1 MRGVYPILAAVL
13 LPVAIPAAA
22 LTLAEAQAILLRDNA
37 DLAVMRL
44 EAEQAEYRI
53 RESRAAWMPGVDA
66 FSSYAFTSETPRLS
80 LELPFPSPGGTSIN
94 RSLGDHDKV
103 ELGVDAT
110 LPIFTGFSRSNALAA
125 RKAEARAQEAR
136 IQAARNQLSLRLAA
150 LFYAWQLADA
160 QAGFLGRTAEH
171 ARRIQA
177 QLADFVKAGTA
188 VRSRALAA
196 EARAK
201 SAEVER
207 LAAESARDSLALEVL
222 DFLGTGLGFESET
235 VPGTGLGL
243 ERETAPGTDPGLE
256 PDPGAIP
263 SLPLDFRLR
272 PDSSEPP
279 RPDWELADATQVIG
293 DGRRPEVRALEEGMR
308 TARLNAKA
316 LAGQRLPQ
324 LHGMAGFR
332 YANPGLDL
340 AGDEFMAYGL
350 AGLQLR
356 WNLFDGLRNRQ
367 QRRQLGIQERVLAE
381 QGRKLR
387 SGWEKSMR
395 TARLLHARGE
405 AQLEAAK
412 ASLDAARAAAADL
425 ERQLEL
431 GLATEVELME
441 ARNNEARAQWAM
453 EQARTLQKLAVLQW
467 RHAAGKELRF

>member
-1 MRGVYPILAAVL
+1 MSMRGALL
-13 LPVAIPAAA
+13 LPLLPIAALLQPESASAAA
-22 LTLAEAQAILLRDNA
+22 LSLVEAQRILLRDNA
-37 DLAVMRL
+37 DLSVMRL
-44 EAEQAEYRI
+44 ETEQAEARI
-53 RESRAAWMPGVDA
+53 RESRASWMPGVDA
-66 FSSYAFTSETPRLS
+66 FGSYAFTSETPRLS
-80 LELPFPSPGGTSIN
+80 LELPFPPPGGTSID

-103 ELGVDAT
+103 EFGIDAT
-110 LPIFTGFSRSNALAA
+110 LPIFTGFARTHALAA
-125 RKAEARAQEAR
+125 RQAEARAQEAR
-136 IQAARNQLSLRLAA
+136 ILAARNQLSLRLAA

-160 QAGFLGRTAEH
+160 QAAFLGRTAEH

-177 QLADFVKAGTA
+177 QLAGFVRAGTA

-201 SAEVER
+201 AAEVER

-222 DFLGTGLGFESET
+222 DFLGTGLASG
-235 VPGTGLGL
+235 
-243 ERETAPGTDPGLE
+243 AGTDSVTARLPETGADHADVP
-256 PDPGAIP
+256 PDPAVP
-263 SLPLDFRLR
+263 VDFRLL
-272 PDSSEPP
+272 PDTSDPP
-279 RPDWELADATQVIG
+279 RPDWERMAAHPRPADG
-293 DGRRPEVRALEEGMR
+293 SRPEELALEEGMR
-308 TARLNAKA
+308 TARLNARA

-340 AGDEFMAYGL
+340 AGDGFMAYGL

-367 QRRQLGIQERVLAE
+367 QRRHLEIQERILAE

-387 SGWEKSMR
+387 SGWVKSMR
-395 TARLLHARGE
+395 TARLLHARGA
-405 AQLEAAK
+405 AQLDAAK
-412 ASLDAARAAAADL
+412 ASLEAARAAAADL

-431 GLATEVELME
+431 GLATEVELLE
-441 ARNNEARAQWAM
+441 ARNNEARAEWAI

>member
-1 MRGVYPILAAVL
+1 MRRTLLSIAAAL
-13 LPVAIPAAA
+13 LLLEAVPTAA

-44 EAEQAEYRI
+44 EAEQAETRI
-53 RESRAAWMPGVDA
+53 REARAAWMPGVDA
-66 FSSYAFTSETPRLS
+66 FGSYAFTSETPRLS
-80 LELPFPSPGGTSIN
+80 LELPIPSPGGTSID

-103 ELGVDAT
+103 ELGIDAA
-110 LPIFTGFSRSNALAA
+110 LPIFTGFSRANALAA
-125 RKAEARAQEAR
+125 RQAETRAQEAR

-160 QAGFLGRTAEH
+160 RADLLGRTAEH

-201 SAEVER
+201 SAEMER
-207 LAAESARDSLALEVL
+207 LAAEGARDSLALEVL
-222 DFLGTGLGFESET
+222 DFLGTGLGLDPET
-235 VPGTGLGL
+235 VSGPD
-243 ERETAPGTDPGLE
+243 RPAP
-256 PDPGAIP
+256 AV
-263 SLPLDFRLR
+263 PLDFRLQ
-272 PDSSEPP
+272 PDSAEPP
-279 RPDWELADATQVIG
+279 RPDWELADETQGSG
-293 DGRRPEVRALEEGMR
+293 DGNRPEERALEEGMR

-340 AGDEFMAYGL
+340 AGDGFMAYGL

-367 QRRQLGIQERVLAE
+367 QRKQLGIQERILAE

-387 SGWEKSMR
+387 SGWEKSRRM
-395 TARLLHARGE
+395 ARLLHARGA

-412 ASLDAARAAAADL
+412 ASLEAARAAAADL
-425 ERQLEL
+425 DRQLEL
-431 GLATEVELME
+431 GLATEVELIE
-441 ARNNEARAQWAM
+441 ARNNEARAEWAV